1 MSKNI
6 EQIVAETFEKF
17 PTENTLYST
26 ADGNV
31 FIDENRAQLHA
42 GVKGKYTIHTRVVDQ
57 KTLEPKKKTAQEII
71 AEIKEVTTLEALQ
84 EYVADEER
92 KSVLKAIEERT
103 AELTASLPENAPEI
117 RGEEFLK
124 KNDK

>member
-17 PTENTLYST
+17 PAENTLYAT

-42 GVKGKYTIHTRVVDQ
+42 GVNGKYTTHTRVVEQ
-57 KTLEPKKKTAQEII
+57 KALEPKKKTAAELI
-71 AEIKEVTTLEALQ
+71 AEIKEVETLEALQ
-84 EYVADEER
+84 EYVADEKR
-92 KSVLKAIEERT
+92 KSVLEAIEERT
-103 AELTASLPENAPEI
+103 AELVEVTAESTDLENQTKEI
-117 RGEEFLK
+117 NTEE
-124 KNDK
+124 

>member
-17 PTENTLYST
+17 PTENTLYAT

-42 GVKGKYTIHTRVVDQ
+42 GIKGKYTTHTRAVEP
-57 KTLEPKKKTAQEII
+57 KALEAKKKTAAELI
-71 AEIKEVTTLEALQ
+71 AEIKEVETLEALQ
-84 EYVADEER
+84 EYVADEKR
-92 KSVLKAIEERT
+92 KSVLEAIEERT
-103 AELTASLPENAPEI
+103 AELAKVTDESTDLENQTKEI
-117 RGEEFLK
+117 NTEE
-124 KNDK
+124 